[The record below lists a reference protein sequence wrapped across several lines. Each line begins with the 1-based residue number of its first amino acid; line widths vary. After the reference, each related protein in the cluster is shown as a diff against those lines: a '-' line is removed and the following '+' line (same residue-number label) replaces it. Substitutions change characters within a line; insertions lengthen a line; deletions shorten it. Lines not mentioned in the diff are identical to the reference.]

1 MTGDTRE
8 MATLSFDLENCYGIR
23 RLCHDVRLDRKG
35 CAAIYAPNGSMK
47 TSLAKCLQD
56 LCKGVDSS
64 DQIFTDRVTKRS
76 ILLDREEL
84 QSTGVFVVRSYDEM
98 FSNSDKTAM
107 LLVNHELRLRYEEQM
122 GSIQK
127 AKEALLKAL
136 RKISGTKRDIEREIS
151 QIFVRNDR
159 DFVTALRRVREEV
172 QAESIQ
178 DFSKTPYEV
187 IFGDKP
193 AAFLEKPEVKA
204 AIAGYIKNYNALLS
218 RSTYFRKGVFN
229 YFNAST
235 IAKNLADNGFFNA
248 QHTVRLNGTAEPTEV
263 RDRQQLELIID
274 SERDQILND
283 PTLRKSFES
292 IEKAINANADLRDL
306 HAFLLDNEE
315 VVPELENMES
325 FRQKTWIC
333 YLRACASEFKT
344 FLEREAEGAGALKE
358 IEDQAAQESTQ
369 WSEVIRIF
377 NERFSVPFRL
387 EVQNRTLVMLGQ
399 ENAPTLGFR
408 FEDGNGD
415 VAEVDR
421 SRLMRT
427 LSTGELKALYILNVI
442 FEIEIRRQQV
452 EPTIFV
458 VDDIADSFD
467 YKNKY
472 AIIEYLREMSE
483 DPKFLQLILTH
494 NFDFFRTTQ
503 SRYIERNS
511 CYMAVKGP
519 TEVRLESAYALKGIF
534 PTWRDNFFENP
545 KMKIACIP
553 FIRNLIE
560 YIADDQD
567 PSYLKLTSMLHI
579 RADTADIS
587 ISDLD
592 GIFCDL
598 FNKKGASVEAKK
610 SVVELIKETASAC
623 LYEPEGINLENKI
636 ILSLGIRL
644 VSEEFMIAKINDPEE
659 VAKITSNQTGRLYQ
673 LYKKRIGEG
682 DREAVDVLRKVMLMT
697 PESIHLNSFMYEPIL
712 DMADDHLRKLYRR
725 VIALS

>member
-1 MTGDTRE
+1 MV
-8 MATLSFDLENCYGIR
+8 TLSFDLENCYGIR
-23 RLCHDVRLDRKG
+23 KLRQDVRLDRKG

-56 LCKGVDSS
+56 LSKGVGSS
-64 DQIFTDRVTKRS
+64 DQIFNDRITKRG
-76 ILLDREEL
+76 ILLDQQEL
-84 QSTGVFVVRSYDEM
+84 QSAGVFVVRSYDEM

-122 GSIQK
+122 GSILK

-136 RKISGTKRDIEREIS
+136 KKASGIKRDIEREIS
-151 QIFVRNDR
+151 QVFVRNDKE
-159 DFVTALRRVREEV
+159 FVTALRRVREEV
-172 QAESIQ
+172 QAEPAQ
-178 DFSKTPYEV
+178 DFSKIPYEV
-187 IFGDKP
+187 LFGDKS
-193 AAFLEKPEVKA
+193 AAFLEKPDVKA

-235 IAKNLADNGFFNA
+235 IAKNLTDNGFFNA
-248 QHTVRLNGTAEPTEV
+248 QHTIRLNGAAEPEEV
-263 RDRQQLELIID
+263 RDRQQLEQIIVT
-274 SERDQILND
+274 ERDHILND

-292 IEKAINANADLRDL
+292 IEKSINVNADLRDL
-306 HAFLLDNEE
+306 HAFLLENEE
-315 VVPELENMES
+315 IVPELENMES
-325 FRQKTWIC
+325 FRQKTWIS
-333 YLRACASEFKT
+333 YLRACASEYKT
-344 FLEREAEGAGALKE
+344 FLEQEAECAGALKE

-387 EVQNRTLVMLGQ
+387 EVQNRVLVMLGQ
-399 ENAPTLGFR
+399 ESAPTLGFR

-421 SRLMRT
+421 SRLMGT

-442 FEIEIRRQQV
+442 FEIEIRRQQG
-452 EPTIFV
+452 EPTVFV

-483 DPKFLQLILTH
+483 DPKFLQLVLTH

-503 SRYIERNS
+503 SRYVERNS

-534 PTWRDNFFENP
+534 PIWRDNFFVNP

-567 PSYLKLTSMLHI
+567 PNYLKLTSMLHI
-579 RADTADIS
+579 RAGTADIK

-592 GIFCDL
+592 GIFRDI
-598 FNKKGASVEAKK
+598 FGKQGEPDRANKG
-610 SVVELIKETASAC
+610 VVDLIKETAAAC
-623 LYEPEGINLENKI
+623 LDEPEGINLENKI
-636 ILSLGIRL
+636 VLSLAIRL
-644 VSEEFMIAKINDPEE
+644 VAEEFMIAKINDAEE
-659 VAKITSNQTGRLYQ
+659 VAKITSSQTGRLHQ
-673 LYKKRIGEG
+673 LYRQRVGDA

-725 VIALS
+725 VCALA

>member
-1 MTGDTRE
+1 MV
-8 MATLSFDLENCYGIR
+8 TLSFDLENCYGIR
-23 RLCHDVRLDRKG
+23 KLRQDVRLDRNG

-56 LCKGVDSS
+56 LSKGVDSS
-64 DQIFTDRVTKRS
+64 DQIFNDRITKRG
-76 ILLDREEL
+76 ILLDQQEL
-84 QSTGVFVVRSYDEM
+84 QSAGVFVVRSYDEM
-98 FSNSDKTAM
+98 FSNSEKTAM

-122 GSIQK
+122 GSILK

-136 RKISGTKRDIEREIS
+136 KKASGIRRDIEREIS
-151 QIFVRNDR
+151 QVFVRNDKA
-159 DFVTALRRVREEV
+159 FVTALRRVREEV
-172 QAESIQ
+172 QAEPAQ
-178 DFSKTPYEV
+178 DFSKIPYEV
-187 IFGDKP
+187 LFGDKS
-193 AAFLEKPEVKA
+193 AAFLEKPDVKA
-204 AIAGYIKNYNALLS
+204 AISGYIKNYNALLS

-248 QHTVRLNGTAEPTEV
+248 QHTIRLNGAAEPEEV
-263 RDRQQLELIID
+263 RDRQQLEQIIVT
-274 SERDQILND
+274 ERDQILND

-292 IEKAINANADLRDL
+292 IEKSINVNADLRDL
-306 HAFLLDNEE
+306 HAFLLENEE
-315 VVPELENMES
+315 IVPELENMES
-325 FRQKTWIC
+325 LRQKTWIS
-333 YLRACASEFKT
+333 YLRACASEYKT
-344 FLEREAEGAGALKE
+344 FLEREAECAGALKA

-387 EVQNRTLVMLGQ
+387 EVQNRILVMLGQ
-399 ENAPTLGFR
+399 ESAPTLGFR

-415 VAEVDR
+415 IAEVDR
-421 SRLMRT
+421 SRLMGT

-442 FEIEIRRQQV
+442 FEIEIRRQQGEATV
-452 EPTIFV
+452 FV

-483 DPKFLQLILTH
+483 DPKFLQLVLTH

-503 SRYIERNS
+503 SRYVERNS

-534 PTWRDNFFENP
+534 PIWRDNFFVNP

-567 PSYLKLTSMLHI
+567 PNYLKLTSMLHI
-579 RADTADIS
+579 RAGTADIK

-592 GIFCDL
+592 GIFRDI
-598 FNKKGASVEAKK
+598 FGKQGAPDEANKG
-610 SVVELIKETASAC
+610 VVDLIKETAAAC
-623 LYEPEGINLENKI
+623 LDEPEGINLENKI
-636 ILSLGIRL
+636 VLSLGIRL
-644 VSEEFMIAKINDPEE
+644 VAEEFMIAKINDPEE
-659 VAKITSNQTGRLYQ
+659 VAKITSSQTGRLHQ
-673 LYKKRIGEG
+673 LYRQRVGDA

-725 VIALS
+725 VCALA

>member
-1 MTGDTRE
+1 MV
-8 MATLSFDLENCYGIR
+8 TLSFDLENCYGIR
-23 RLCHDVRLDRKG
+23 KLRHDVHLDRKG

-56 LCKGVDSS
+56 LSKGVDSS
-64 DQIFTDRVTKRS
+64 DQIFIDRVTKRA
-76 ILLDREEL
+76 ILLEQQEL
-84 QSTGVFVVRSYDEM
+84 QSAGVFVVRSYDEM

-107 LLVNHELRLRYEEQM
+107 LLVNHELRLRYEDQM
-122 GSIQK
+122 GSILK

-136 RKISGTKRDIEREIS
+136 KKASGTKRDIEREIS
-151 QIFVRNDR
+151 QVFVRNNKG
-159 DFVTALRRVREEV
+159 FVTALRRVREEV
-172 QAESIQ
+172 QAEQAQ
-178 DFSKTPYEV
+178 DFSKIPYEV
-187 IFGDKP
+187 LFGDKP
-193 AAFLEKPEVKA
+193 AAFLEKADVKV

-248 QHTVRLNGTAEPTEV
+248 QHTVRLNGAAEPEEV
-263 RDRQQLELIID
+263 RDRQQLEQIID
-274 SERDQILND
+274 TERDQILND
-283 PTLRKSFES
+283 PALRRSFEA
-292 IEKAINANADLRDL
+292 IEKSINVNADLRDL

-315 VVPELENMES
+315 IVPELENMES
-325 FRQKTWIC
+325 FRQKTWIS
-333 YLRACASEFKT
+333 YLKACASEFNT
-344 FLEREAEGAGALKE
+344 FLEREAECAGALKE

-387 EVQNRTLVMLGQ
+387 EVQNRILVMLGQ
-399 ENAPTLGFR
+399 ESAPTLGFR

-442 FEIEIRRQQV
+442 FEIEIRRQQD

-503 SRYIERNS
+503 SRYVERNS

-534 PTWRDNFFENP
+534 PTWRDNFFRSS

-567 PSYLKLTSMLHI
+567 RNYLKLTSMLHI
-579 RADTADIS
+579 RADTAEIM

-592 GIFCDL
+592 DIFRDI
-598 FNKKGASVEAKK
+598 FGKEGASDEANK
-610 SVVELIKETASAC
+610 SVVDLIKETATTC
-623 LYEPEGINLENKI
+623 LNEPEGINLENKI
-636 ILSLGIRL
+636 VLSLGIRL
-644 VSEEFMIAKINDPEE
+644 VAEEFMIAKINDPDE
-659 VAKITSNQTGRLYQ
+659 VARITSSQTGRLHQ
-673 LYKKRIGEG
+673 LYRQRVGNE
-682 DREAVDVLRKVMLMT
+682 DREAIDVLRKVMLMT

-725 VIALS
+725 VRALA